1 MTIQVIFN
9 YVTKFQAKK
18 WMKYVYIYALMNSVV
33 QLIMVFI
40 FSFINLK
47 QDEDDDLHEQ
57 ATSIVYLVSYTTLTC
72 SFLVIFYK
80 LW

>member
-1 MTIQVIFN
+1 
-9 YVTKFQAKK
+9 
-18 WMKYVYIYALMNSVV
+18 MKYVYIYALLNSVV

-47 QDEDDDLHEQ
+47 LDEGDEIREQ

>member
-1 MTIQVIFN
+1 
-9 YVTKFQAKK
+9 
-18 WMKYVYIYALMNSVV
+18 MKYVYIYALMNSVV

-47 QDEDDDLHEQ
+47 LDEGDEMREQ

>member
-1 MTIQVIFN
+1 
-9 YVTKFQAKK
+9 
-18 WMKYVYIYALMNSVV
+18 MKYVYIYALLNSVV

-47 QDEDDDLHEQ
+47 LDEGDEMREQ